1 MSTQSVNFPAADPA
15 SAVDDAGKWLWN
27 FLKKELTPYP
37 GRALVVARV
46 TISATIVM
54 WLVMTF
60 KLPGGFLGAIF
71 TLILSRENP
80 TATLRAGIRSIAA
93 FLVAAAYLAIT
104 VVMLYDDPLTHF
116 LWVAIS
122 LFLAFY
128 LLRVVADYG
137 TAVAFGF
144 MVTGALPFW
153 DVAGPNVE
161 TRFENTLWLVLT
173 VSIGIVVTIIVE
185 YVFRSIHPATDL
197 TEGIESRLQ
206 TVSAVLHSAAADQP
220 LDDKAIGRLDLY
232 STVGTSRLRRLIT
245 RSEFSANYKAQLSAA
260 VALLGRL
267 LDLAAS
273 FRVALRSGT
282 AQDTTGSANALS
294 VHPTAPISE
303 ADRERCRKLAGY
315 IDRLCDDLMAKR
327 LPERIDISASIEPS
341 AVRFLPEMERTA
353 AYIPEAFAGS
363 SAVEEFLPSP
373 LDEEAHE
380 RIFVTDALSNPAHLR
395 FALRGT
401 AAALACYVVYQAIDW
416 NGLSTSLA
424 TCFITALSTI
434 GSSRQKQ
441 FLRLGGA
448 LIGGF
453 VFGMGSQILI
463 LPSLDSIVGFTL
475 LFATV
480 TAIASWIATA
490 SARISYLGVQLAL
503 AYYLINMQEFTIQI
517 SLSIARD
524 RVFGVLLGLLSMW
537 LLFDRLWV
545 RTAQDELQVVFSRN
559 LEAFAQVAETL
570 TDRVYSE
577 AQIRRVRILRD
588 QINAGFL
595 AVAAQYDALLF
606 EFGPDRRRKLEIRES
621 RRRWQPL
628 IRTLLQLQMTAA
640 QYRARWSVSP
650 TDNVIMEAENAYE
663 RDFAA
668 VMRALADEV
677 SGKPAVPIPD
687 IRASAEKLR
696 QNILEHYQRL
706 NAPLSTDGT
715 DVIALAESISSVL
728 WPLYEDMHIA
738 FAADRDATIGVSG
751 LLHGSA
757 HS

>member
-1 MSTQSVNFPAADPA
+1 MSTPSINLRAASSA
-15 SAVDDAGKWLWN
+15 STVDDAGKWLSE

-37 GRALVVARV
+37 GRGLVVARV

-80 TATLRAGIRSIAA
+80 TATLRAGIRSIAS

-104 VVMLYDDPLTHF
+104 VAMLDDDPLTHF

-128 LLRVVADYG
+128 LLRIVADYG

-153 DVAGPNVE
+153 DGAGPNVE

-173 VSIGIVVTIIVE
+173 VSIGIVVTVIVE

-206 TVSAVLHSAAADQP
+206 TVSAVLRSAAADSP
-220 LDDKAIGRLDLY
+220 LDDNAIGRLDLY

-245 RSEFSANYKAQLSAA
+245 RSEFSSNYKAQLSAA

-273 FRVALRSGT
+273 FRVALGT
-282 AQDTTGSANALS
+282 GAAPDANAS
-294 VHPTAPISE
+294 ASTPSTHQPQPISQ
-303 ADRERCRKLAGY
+303 ADRERCLTLASQV
-315 IDRLCDDLMAKR
+315 DRLCDDLMAKR
-327 LPERIDISASIEPS
+327 LPERINISAQPEPS

-353 AYIPEAFAGS
+353 AFIPEAFAGS

-373 LDEEAHE
+373 LDEEVRE
-380 RIFVTDALSNPAHLR
+380 RIFVTDALSNTAHLR

-401 AAALACYVVYQAIDW
+401 AAALACYVIYQAIDW
-416 NGLSTSLA
+416 GGLSTALA

-441 FLRLGGA
+441 VLRLGGA

-453 VFGMGSQILI
+453 IFGMGSQIFI
-463 LPSLDSIVGFTL
+463 LPYLDSIAGFTL

-503 AYYLINMQEFTIQI
+503 AYYLINLQEFTIQI

-545 RTAQDELQVVFSRN
+545 RTAQDELQAVFSRN

-570 TDRVYSE
+570 SDKVYSE
-577 AQIRRVRILRD
+577 ARIRRVRILRD

-640 QYRARWSVSP
+640 QYRARWSVNP
-650 TDNVIMEAENAYE
+650 AADVIMDAENTFE

-677 SGKPAVPIPD
+677 SGNAAIPIPD

-696 QNILEHYQRL
+696 QEIFEYHKSL
-706 NAPLSTDGT
+706 NTPVPTEGA

-728 WPLYEDMHIA
+728 GPLYEDMHTA
-738 FAADRDATIGVSG
+738 FAADRAVAIGASG